1 MGGCVRYILII
12 LYQISSNDI
21 KSIVEHFHFLDDKKF
36 IDYCETKLVYDIKE
50 GKKVRNYSKINDII
64 NVVSKIIY
72 TIQFDDTIIHYSVY
86 HDRYELTKY
95 LITNGADPNKQNKR
109 KRSALDIANSK
120 NNSKMIAIL
129 EGTKN

>member
-1 MGGCVRYILII
+1 V
-12 LYQISSNDI
+12 
-21 KSIVEHFHFLDDKKF
+21 F
-36 IDYCETKLVYDIKE
+36 
-50 GKKVRNYSKINDII
+50 
-64 NVVSKIIY
+64 
-72 TIQFDDTIIHYSVY
+72 